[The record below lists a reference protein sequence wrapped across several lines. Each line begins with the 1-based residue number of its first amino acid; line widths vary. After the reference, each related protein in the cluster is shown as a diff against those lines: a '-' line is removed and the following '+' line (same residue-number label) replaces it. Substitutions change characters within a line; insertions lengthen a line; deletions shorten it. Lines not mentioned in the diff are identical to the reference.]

1 MQTYY
6 KQNMY
11 SILSHL
17 QEETPESPLTPKKK
31 KPPPSRPAPY
41 GSRSKPAVKERKDK
55 QKKTQDDSKLTPP
68 LLDLMSSWDTSA
80 QKPGINAFNMETAEI
95 LQPLRAPEET
105 QGTATVEVEET
116 TSPVAETEP
125 SQRLAS
131 LRQVFEEALSSQEN
145 SSVEPVYSIVQKGPR
160 WRQLTEQNTAAAQPE
175 EQTVEAR
182 AEEQAVEARA
192 EEQAVV
198 QSTSAPVQYRAL
210 YDFDASDSTE
220 VSFCEGDV
228 LTVCPDSDA
237 SPGWLMAEIGGKKGW
252 VPESYLELME
262 GEKEEE
268 GGGEVWIEEEE
279 EDVKNVKVKEVK
291 TEQPQAV
298 QDCKE
303 TTFSH

>member
-1 MQTYY
+1 
-6 KQNMY
+6 MY
-11 SILSHL
+11 SIFFHL

-31 KPPPSRPAPY
+31 KAPPSRPAPY

-55 QKKTQDDSKLTPP
+55 QKKTQEDSKSTPP

-80 QKPGINAFNMETAEI
+80 QKPGINAFNMETSEI
-95 LQPLRAPEET
+95 LQPLRAPEEA
-105 QGTATVEVEET
+105 QGTAAVEVEET
-116 TSPVAETEP
+116 TSTVAETEP

-145 SSVEPVYSIVQKGPR
+145 SSVEPLYSIVQKGPR
-160 WRQLTEQNTAAAQPE
+160 WRQQTEQNTVAARAE
-175 EQTVEAR
+175 EQTVEA
-182 AEEQAVEARA
+182 QV

-198 QSTSAPVQYRAL
+198 QSIAAPVQYRAL

-220 VSFCEGDV
+220 VSFREGDV
-228 LTVCPDSDA
+228 LAVCPDSDV
-237 SPGWLMAEIGGKKGW
+237 SPGWLVAEFGGEKGW

-268 GGGEVWIEEEE
+268 GEEEVWREEEE
-279 EDVKNVKVKEVK
+279 ENVKNEKVKEVK
-291 TEQPQAV
+291 MEQPPAA

-303 TTFSH
+303 TTFSL

>member
-1 MQTYY
+1 MQTHY

-11 SILSHL
+11 SIFSHL

-31 KPPPSRPAPY
+31 KAPPSRPAPY

-55 QKKTQDDSKLTPP
+55 QKKTQEDSKPTPP
-68 LLDLMSSWDTSA
+68 LLDLISSWDTSA
-80 QKPGINAFNMETAEI
+80 QKPGINAFNMETSEI
-95 LQPLRAPEET
+95 LQPLRAPEEA

-116 TSPVAETEP
+116 TSTVAETEP

-145 SSVEPVYSIVQKGPR
+145 SSVEPLYSIVQKGPR
-160 WRQLTEQNTAAAQPE
+160 WRQLTEQNTAQPEEQAVEVRAE

-182 AEEQAVEARA
+182 V

-198 QSTSAPVQYRAL
+198 QSIAAPVQYRAL

-220 VSFCEGDV
+220 ISFREGDV
-228 LTVCPDSDA
+228 LTVCPDSDV
-237 SPGWLMAEIGGKKGW
+237 SPGWLVAEFGGEKGW

-268 GGGEVWIEEEE
+268 GEEEVWREEEE
-279 EDVKNVKVKEVK
+279 ENVKNEKVKEVK
-291 TEQPQAV
+291 TEQPPVA

-303 TTFSH
+303 TTFSL